1 MNMDLP
7 PDNNEAIR
15 RLLALKRHETPP
27 PGYFRNFSSQVR
39 ARIERDAPPASGGLW
54 DQITGFLG
62 GNAWWRQPNALIG
75 SGLALLAVTGF
86 FLRNGPAPKTTPQRP
101 QAAGL
106 DFGGSSQGLAAAAAS
121 PAVHERL
128 QLPSGMSYRIEI
140 LAIESNPPPYGLRL
154 TPMTVSG
161 MEWQR

>member
-7 PDNNEAIR
+7 PENNDAIR

-39 ARIERDAPPASGGLW
+39 ARIERDAAPASGGLW
-54 DQITGFLG
+54 ERIAGFLG
-62 GNAWWRQPNALIG
+62 GTPMWRHPNALIG

-106 DFGGSSQGLAAAAAS
+106 DFGSSSQGLSSAAGS
-121 PAVHERL
+121 PAVHQPL

-140 LAIESNPPPYGLRL
+140 LAVESNPPPYGLRL

-161 MEWQR
+161 MDWQR